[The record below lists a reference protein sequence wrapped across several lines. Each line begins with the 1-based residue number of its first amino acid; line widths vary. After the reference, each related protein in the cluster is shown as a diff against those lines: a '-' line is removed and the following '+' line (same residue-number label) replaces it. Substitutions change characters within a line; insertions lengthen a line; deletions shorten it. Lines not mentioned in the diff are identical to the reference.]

1 MRIALI
7 SAAALMLSGVAATAQ
22 EAAPAA
28 PAVAAAAPAAPAA
41 ALEVRSGQI
50 VRDANGKS
58 LGRVNRVNK
67 SDNGAVESVSVIV
80 DGRFVRVAGATLSA
94 DGEALKTSLTKSE
107 VRKQK

>member
-7 SAAALMLSGVAATAQ
+7 SAAALLLSGVAATAQ
-22 EAAPAA
+22 DAAPAA
-28 PAVAAAAPAAPAA
+28 ETAAAAPAA
-41 ALEVRSGQI
+41 ALEIRSGLV

-67 SDNGAVESVSVIV
+67 ADNGAVESVSLII
-80 DGRFVRVAGATLSA
+80 DGRFVRVAADTLSA
-94 DGEALKTSLTKSE
+94 DGKALKTSLTKSE